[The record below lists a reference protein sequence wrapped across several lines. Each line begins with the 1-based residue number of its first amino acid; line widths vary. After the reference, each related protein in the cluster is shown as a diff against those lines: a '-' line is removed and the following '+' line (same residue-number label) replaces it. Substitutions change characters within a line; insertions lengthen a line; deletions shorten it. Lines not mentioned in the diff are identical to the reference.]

1 MAIKYFG
8 YQIMFKIVILSQ
20 IGADRYQKLILE
32 ILLLPGR
39 TVECHLMKFGSGKCN
54 SWIECKQLKYQIQE
68 PLKISY
74 PLHSMVEQQWKKTK
88 SNFVPF
94 LDWGLF
100 TVYPKMQQ
108 RHGKIFNTSAAII
121 CHNDELSLSW
131 LEYLLTDSEVSYLI
145 CRN

>member
-1 MAIKYFG
+1 MELIDIKTSFSS
-8 YQIMFKIVILSQ
+8 FV
-20 IGADRYQKLILE
+20 
-32 ILLLPGR
+32 GR
-39 TVECHLMKFGSGKCN
+39 TVECHLMRFGSGKCN

-74 PLHSMVEQQWKKTK
+74 PLHSMVEQQWKKRT

-100 TVYPKMQQ
+100 TVYTKMQQ
-108 RHGKIFNTSAAII
+108 RHGKNFSTSAAII

-131 LEYLLTDSEVSYLI
+131 LDCLLRDLRGYLKITCIPMLALNISCI
-145 CRN
+145 